1 MKHNFIISIYK
12 KSELNLINFHLR
24 SLAKCKFDNELI
36 FNLIINPEL
45 YEHAT
50 GLIDN
55 QDNIKITFIKGISS
69 FFTPYDEGSYHHSAN
84 LLFGLDS
91 IDHKNKVVTFI
102 DPDFLFIDMN
112 FSNTILKLH
121 NNYPVVGMRWDLSS
135 TSKWTDFVAPHFF
148 SINFANINRD
158 LLSFSP
164 ELNVSEKKRKFAMKL
179 KYFII
184 NLQKTILRYPASLL
198 LVPLFTIYKLN
209 ISRDTLSY
217 LRDYTKSNNIPV
229 FLFNNQLNIFNYN
242 DLCKVRKTFPRILRN
257 WLPEILGVIPRINNQ
272 NTYSFIK
279 KIYPKEYEY
288 MRPEEILYNKK
299 PFALHMRTVKN
310 IHRDANIEDQQI
322 NFLKK
327 IHNENGYIF

>member
-1 MKHNFIISIYK
+1 M
-12 KSELNLINFHLR
+12 NLINFHLT
-24 SLAKCKFDNELI
+24 SLSKYKFENELI

-45 YEHAT
+45 FEYAKKTIE
-50 GLIDN
+50 N
-55 QDNIKITFIKGISS
+55 QNNIKITIIKGISS

-91 IDHKNKVVTFI
+91 IDHKDKVVTFI
-102 DPDFLFIDMN
+102 DPDFFFINMN
-112 FSNTILKLH
+112 FSNIIQNLH
-121 NNYPVVGMRWDLSS
+121 NNYPVVGMQWDLSS

-148 SINFANINRD
+148 SIDFASINRD
-158 LLSFSP
+158 LLTFSP
-164 ELNVSEKKRKFAMKL
+164 QLNVSEKKRKLAMKL

-184 NLQKTILRYPASLL
+184 NLQQTILRYPASLL

-209 ISRDTLSY
+209 ISKDTLSF
-217 LRDYTKSNNIPV
+217 LRDYTKSNNIPI

-257 WLPEILGVIPRINNQ
+257 WLPEIIGVIPRVNYQ

-279 KIYPKEYEY
+279 KIYPEEYEY
-288 MRPEEILYNKK
+288 MRPEEILFNKK

-310 IHRDANIEDQQI
+310 IHRDANIENQQLD
-322 NFLKK
+322 FLKK
-327 IHNENGYIF
+327 IHNKNGCIF